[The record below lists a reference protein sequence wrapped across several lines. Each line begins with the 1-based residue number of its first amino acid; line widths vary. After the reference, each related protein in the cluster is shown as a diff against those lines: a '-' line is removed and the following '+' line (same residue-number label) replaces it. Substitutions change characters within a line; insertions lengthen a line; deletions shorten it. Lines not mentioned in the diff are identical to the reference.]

1 LALTVT
7 KSRPVIQSEEVP
19 MIYHAVRMSFK
30 PDISAEQREDGLE
43 RLRTMGRE
51 IEVVESWCVGRDV
64 GGDFEYGAIYA
75 LSDIEAYKVYMNHPV
90 HLDTDAAG
98 LPLVSNFVS
107 LDITD
112 DEDPEIADKIA
123 EVHRT
128 RYENRPDIL
137 ELVGN
142 LDSYTGA
149 GVPDGST
156 ASK

>member
-1 LALTVT
+1 
-7 KSRPVIQSEEVP
+7 
-19 MIYHAVRMSFK
+19 MIYHAVRLSFR
-30 PDISAEQREDGLE
+30 PDVPAEQREDGLE

-64 GGDFEYGAIYA
+64 GGEFEWGAIYA
-75 LSDIEAYKVYMNHPV
+75 LPDIASYEVYMNHPV

-112 DEDPEIADKIA
+112 DEDSAIADKIA
-123 EVHRT
+123 EIHRT

-142 LDSYTGA
+142 LESYTGA
-149 GVPDGST
+149 GVPDDS
-156 ASK
+156 AAAN